1 MNPFPI
7 KQFLVSIVVP
17 FELLLCLK
25 NEGVEDF
32 EIIDMEEDQNAYFH

>member
-7 KQFLVSIVVP
+7 KQFLVYIVVP

-25 NEGVEDF
+25 NEDVEDF